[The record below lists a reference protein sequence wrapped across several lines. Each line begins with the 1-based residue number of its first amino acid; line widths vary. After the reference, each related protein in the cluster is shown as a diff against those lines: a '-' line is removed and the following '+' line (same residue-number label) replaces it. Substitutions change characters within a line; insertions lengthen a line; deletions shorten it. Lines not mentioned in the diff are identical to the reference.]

1 MRKIWKEYF
10 KDVYNID
17 TQEWVAARKWG
28 FNGIRRG
35 NYFVGEP
42 VGRAEV
48 EMRVGKL
55 KNGKDAGKDEITEEM
70 IKSGGDRFV
79 DWIWR
84 LFNMAFEISIVPEVW
99 KSAVTV
105 LLFRGERERT
115 ECKNYRGISLLILSL
130 YVTYLRCH

>member
-70 IKSGGDRFV
+70 IKSGGEEKGLGF
-79 DWIWR
+79 R
-84 LFNMAFEISIVPEVW
+84 LGGHVRSRARS
-99 KSAVTV
+99 
-105 LLFRGERERT
+105 R
-115 ECKNYRGISLLILSL
+115 
-130 YVTYLRCH
+130 